1 MMSIRGHTVTMLLA
15 FAALAVVWPVS
26 LATDECGN
34 EDTVEC
40 TTVGWFL
47 LGAWMVLVVAL
58 ARIVHEAV
66 AAPMVGA
73 AELSA

>member
-26 LATDECGN
+26 LAADECGA

-58 ARIVHEAV
+58 GLLVATLVARVVISRVRRR
-66 AAPMVGA
+66 
-73 AELSA
+73 